1 MHLPVTQPVLI
12 VEDDLSLAQALI
24 GALEPTGIHVEHS
37 VSAELAMELLR
48 SRQYAVVVVEMVP
61 ASGVGISGSYLVKA
75 LRKLPKEKRPGVIML
90 ASASASLRGVDRGT
104 VAALLF
110 KPLDLPLFAE
120 YVTAT
125 YRRALSS
132 NTDGAVG
139 ETNGRRCFCGHCDA
153 PIAAWIADRP
163 ETFDAWLE
171 TPCPGCGTAPSSC
184 GGRTEWS
191 YR

>member
-1 MHLPVTQPVLI
+1 MAQSVLI

-24 GALEPTGIHVEHS
+24 SALEPTGIPVEHS

-48 SRQYAVVVVEMVP
+48 SRQFAVVVTEMVP
-61 ASGVGISGSYLVKA
+61 SSGVGVSGSYLVKT

-110 KPLDLPLFAE
+110 KPLDLPLFTE

-125 YRRALSS
+125 YRRVLSADAGS
-132 NTDGAVG
+132 EVA
-139 ETNGRRCFCGHCDA
+139 ETPGHRCFCGKCDA
-153 PIAAWIADRP
+153 PIASWISDRP
-163 ETFDAWLE
+163 ETFEAWLE
-171 TPCPGCGTAPSSC
+171 TPCPGCGTPPSSG
-184 GGRTEWS
+184 GGRSELHH
-191 YR
+191 

>member
-1 MHLPVTQPVLI
+1 MAQAVLI

-24 GALEPTGIHVEHS
+24 GALEPTGIPVEHS

-48 SRQYAVVVVEMVP
+48 TRQYAVVVVEMIP
-61 ASGVGISGSYLVKA
+61 SSGVGVSGSYLVKMM
-75 LRKLPKEKRPGVIML
+75 RRLPKERRPGVIML

-132 NTDGAVG
+132 NDAMDTV
-139 ETNGRRCFCGHCDA
+139 EKPLRRCYCGKCDA
-153 PIAAWIADRP
+153 PIAAWISDRP
-163 ETFDAWLE
+163 ETFAAWVE
-171 TPCPGCGTAPSSC
+171 TPCTACGTAPIIG
-184 GGRTEWS
+184 GGRSDWVAG
-191 YR
+191 